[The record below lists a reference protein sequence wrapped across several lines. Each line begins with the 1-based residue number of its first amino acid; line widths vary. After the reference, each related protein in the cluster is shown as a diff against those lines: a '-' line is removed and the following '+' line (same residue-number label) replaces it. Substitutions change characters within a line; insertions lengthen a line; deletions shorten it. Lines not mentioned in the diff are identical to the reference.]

1 MSVGKNIVNVAF
13 PNCWFKDGFAQSSC
27 FNICHENVG
36 KGIET
41 AVFAPIAV
49 PWVCRQCFP
58 LKWRKF
64 FLRINLNIRQVRC
77 RNTLPVEIFIYF
89 KDNFN
94 TLVLRYISSRLIT
107 SIETRNVRFFTFQD
121 ICLFTETYD
130 LSVILILVVA
140 MYQEI
145 L

>member
-1 MSVGKNIVNVAF
+1 MQHFQTVGLKTVLLRVLVSIYATKMLAKESKLLSLRPLQF
-13 PNCWFKDGFAQSSC
+13 
-27 FNICHENVG
+27 
-36 KGIET
+36 
-41 AVFAPIAV
+41 

-64 FLRINLNIRQVRC
+64 FLRINLNIRQVMC
-77 RNTLPVEIFIYF
+77 RDRLPVEIFICF

-121 ICLFTETYD
+121 ICLFTERYD